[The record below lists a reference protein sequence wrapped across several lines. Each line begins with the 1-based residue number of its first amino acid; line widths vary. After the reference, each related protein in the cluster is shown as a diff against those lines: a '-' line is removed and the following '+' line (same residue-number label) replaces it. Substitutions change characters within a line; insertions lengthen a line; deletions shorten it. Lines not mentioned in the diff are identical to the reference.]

1 MQTDTWGE
9 RERERERERDRQTD
23 RQRER
28 KERKKRE
35 REREKENVETERI
48 INRKYG
54 KELLFEYLRY
64 PKCFFIHSICE
75 EINISKFM
83 PASCT
88 CT

>member
-1 MQTDTWGE
+1 MQTDTWRE
-9 RERERERERDRQTD
+9 RERERERESDRET
-23 RQRER
+23 E
-28 KERKKRE
+28 KRKKREKEERERE

-54 KELLFEYLRY
+54 KELLFEYQRY

-83 PASCT
+83 PACT

>member
-1 MQTDTWGE
+1 ME
-9 RERERERERDRQTD
+9 REREREREREM
-23 RQRER
+23 RER
-28 KERKKRE
+28 
-35 REREKENVETERI
+35 REREKEERERQTERDNVETEGI

-54 KELLFEYLRY
+54 KELLFEYQRY

-83 PASCT
+83 PACT